1 MTSTDQD
8 AATRPATFTVR
19 SPATGD
25 PVGEHPVH
33 GPQEVARA
41 VERARTAAA
50 GWAALSAAHRR
61 AHLLR
66 WKRALA
72 SSLDAVAETIAA
84 ETGKPRGDAVLEV
97 ILTLEH
103 LNWAA
108 RNADRVLRGRRV
120 RSGLLAANQRASV
133 VHRPLGVIGVIG
145 PWNYPLY
152 TPMGSIGYAL
162 AAGNAV
168 VFKPSE
174 HTPGTGVLLAELL
187 ASAVPEHA
195 GLLTT
200 VTGTGATGEALAGSD
215 VDKVAFTGSPGT
227 ARKVMAVCARS
238 LTPFL
243 AECGGKD
250 ATIVTADADLDAAAD
265 AVVWGALSN
274 AGQTCAG
281 VERVYAVREVH
292 APLCRKVV
300 ERVRALRV
308 GPVPDAVYGPMTMP
322 AQTAVVRRHV
332 EQALA
337 SGARALLGDATSMS
351 TSTATA
357 ASGVSG
363 TSATSGAF
371 VAPVV
376 LADVP
381 EDSPAMTEETFGPV
395 VAINAVASVDEAVRR
410 ANASPY
416 ALAAS
421 VFCHDRRAGAAIAA
435 RLRAGAVSVNSVLG
449 FAAVPAL
456 PFGGSGES
464 GFGRIHGA
472 DGLRAFTAPQ
482 SVTVQRFTPPVNLT
496 SFSTP
501 AAARARAVA
510 AARWLHRHR

>member
-1 MTSTDQD
+1 MTGTDQD
-8 AATRPATFTVR
+8 AATRSATFTVH

-33 GPQEVARA
+33 GPGEVARA
-41 VERARTAAA
+41 VERARTAAS
-50 GWAALSAAHRR
+50 GWAALSAADRR

-66 WKRALA
+66 WKRELA
-72 SSLDAVAETIAA
+72 SSLDAVAGTIAA
-84 ETGKPRGDAVLEV
+84 ETGKPHSDAVLEV
-97 ILTLEH
+97 VLTLEH
-103 LNWAA
+103 LDWAA
-108 RNADRVLRGRRV
+108 RNADRVLRRRRV
-120 RSGLLAANQRASV
+120 RSGLLAVNQRASV
-133 VHRPLGVIGVIG
+133 AHRPLGVIGVIG

-195 GLLTT
+195 GLLTV
-200 VTGTGATGEALAGSD
+200 VTGSAATGEALARSG

-250 ATIVTADADLDAAAD
+250 ATIVTVDADLDAAAD

-281 VERVYAVREVH
+281 VERVYVVREVY

-300 ERVRALRV
+300 ERAGALRV
-308 GPVPDAVYGPMTMP
+308 GPVPDAVYGPMTIP

-337 SGARALLGDATSMS
+337 GGARALLGDA
-351 TSTATA
+351 
-357 ASGVSG
+357 ASVSA
-363 TSATSGAF
+363 SASASGAF
-371 VAPVV
+371 VTPVV

-381 EDSPAMTEETFGPV
+381 EDSAAMTEETFGPV
-395 VAINAVASVDEAVRR
+395 VAINAVANVDEAVRR
-410 ANASPY
+410 TNASTY

-421 VFCHDRRAGAAIAA
+421 VFCRDRRAGAAIAA

-449 FAAVPAL
+449 FAGVPAL

-482 SVTVQRFTPPVNLT
+482 SVTVQRFAPPVNLT

-501 AAARARAVA
+501 ATARERAVA
-510 AARWLHRHR
+510 AAKWLHRHR